1 MSCND
6 HVSSLLHVCDG
17 KSGGSRISLSYEYF
31 MWVKFWKKK
40 CLHRGSFFS
49 DVNYREKTYNYKEKE
64 VSNNIIIANKNY
76 IINYNLK

>member
-17 KSGGSRISLSYEYF
+17 KSGGSRISLSYEYLTG
-31 MWVKFWKKK
+31 VKFWKKK

-49 DVNYREKTYNYKEKE
+49 DVK
-64 VSNNIIIANKNY
+64 S
-76 IINYNLK
+76 